1 MEIKFQLLANSE
13 KLNVYISKLL
23 PNYPKKEY
31 VLKRNIETNL
41 YELIEDVFSYNIYQT
56 NRIRDKYLKEFLVKL
71 SMLDFYMRQSF
82 HKKYISKH
90 QLECISKI
98 EIELRKITYGLIRKE
113 KENV

>member
-1 MEIKFQLLANSE
+1 MEIKFQLLSQSE
-13 KLNVYISKLL
+13 KLNAYISKLL

-31 VLKRNIETNL
+31 VLKHNIEKNL
-41 YELIEDVFSYNIYQT
+41 YELIEDVFAYNIYQA
-56 NRIRDKYLKEFLVKL
+56 NRIKEKYLKEYIIKL

-98 EIELRKITYGLIRKE
+98 EIELRKIAYGLIKRE
-113 KENV
+113 KDNV